1 MYNNPMSSVATSSAE
16 HGSIFDDEPTY
27 GETVG
32 RQHDANNSLIRDY
45 IAIVL
50 RRKWIILAVLVAAQF
65 AGVAAT
71 FLATPQY
78 TASSRI
84 EISRQDQ
91 RITNVEGV
99 SDSDRTF
106 DQEFYETQYELLRA
120 RAVAERVER
129 ELRLASRP
137 EFFEAHGVDLSQLP
151 LSEPEGQV
159 RSSEERDELRNAAIE
174 LLLENVQVSPISRSS
189 LVDIVY
195 TSANP
200 TLSAEIVNDWAE
212 QFIAES
218 RDRRFSMTSGAQEFL
233 ERRLGELRE
242 DVENSERQLVTYAN
256 QNDIVILNRQ
266 EQDGRTVATPTLAA
280 ASLEQLNS
288 SLIEATAQRVALE
301 ARARAPSGSDIA
313 SNPAIGSLRNRRSEL
328 QSQYAELMV
337 RFEPGYPAAQALAE
351 QIEALDNSIAREEAR
366 LRSGSQGDYLA
377 ALRREQALQDRV
389 DNLTDQ
395 LRNQERARIQYN
407 IYQNEVDTNR
417 ELYEGTL
424 QRYRE
429 IGVASVGASNISIVD
444 LAQVPKVPSSP
455 NLLLNLA
462 VALFGGIAAA
472 GVIIFLLEQFDDG
485 IRNPSDLTPAT
496 GLALLGAIPIADDDE
511 EIIDLIN
518 DPKSEVSEAYLTVR
532 SNLALSSSHGVPRSL
547 IVTSSRAAEGKS
559 STSYAL
565 ATVLART
572 GKRVV
577 LVDADM
583 RSPSVHEVLGQK
595 NNEGFSNFLAGS
607 SDLDTLVHETG
618 TPNLAVMTAG
628 PTPPSAAELLSG
640 DRTKILIDTLLAQYD
655 HVVIDAPPL
664 LGLADAPL
672 LSKLVGGVVYVI
684 ESRGVPVRGVNMSL
698 DRLRDSRANLLG
710 GVLTKFDD
718 KAAANYGY
726 GYGYGYG
733 LKYGQAEEEAA

>member
-1 MYNNPMSSVATSSAE
+1 MSSVATPPAE
-16 HGSIFDDEPTY
+16 TGSIFDDDRAYDEA
-27 GETVG
+27 VV
-32 RQHDANNSLIRDY
+32 RKHDRDGSLIRDY
-45 IAIVL
+45 VAIVL
-50 RRKWIILAVLVAAQF
+50 RRKWVILAVLVAALL

-71 FLATPQY
+71 LLATPQY

-91 RITNVEGV
+91 RITDVESV
-99 SDSDRTF
+99 ADSDRTF

-129 ELRLASRP
+129 ELRLATRP
-137 EFFEAHGVDLSQLP
+137 EFFEAHGVDLSELP
-151 LSEPEGQV
+151 LRETNGQAPS
-159 RSSEERDELRNAAIE
+159 REQLGELREAAVD
-174 LLLENVQVSPISRSS
+174 LLLDHVQISPIARSS

-200 TLSAEIVNDWAE
+200 TLSAEVANAWAE

-218 RDRRFSMTSGAQEFL
+218 IDRRFSMTSDAQEYL

-242 DVENSERQLVTYAN
+242 DVQDSERKLVTYAN

-266 EQDGRTVATPTLAA
+266 EEDGRTVSTPTLTAA
-280 ASLEQLNS
+280 TLEQLNS
-288 SLIEATAQRVALE
+288 ALVEATAQRVALE
-301 ARARAPSGSDIA
+301 ARASSPNGSDVA
-313 SNPAIGSLRNRRSEL
+313 ANPAVGNLRNRRSEL
-328 QSQYAELMV
+328 QAQYADLMV
-337 RFEPGYPAAQALAE
+337 RFEPGYPAARALAE

-366 LRSGSQGDYLA
+366 LRGGSQGDFQA
-377 ALRREQALQDRV
+377 ALRREQALQARV

-444 LAQVPKVPSSP
+444 LAQVPVGPSSP
-455 NLLLNLA
+455 NLLLNLL

-472 GVIIFLLEQFDDG
+472 GIIVFLIEQFDDG
-485 IRNPSDLTPAT
+485 IRNPDDVTAST
-496 GLALLGAIPIADDDE
+496 GLPLLGAIPIADDDE
-511 EIIDLIN
+511 EIVDLIN

-547 IVTSSRAAEGKS
+547 LVTSSRAAEGKS

-565 ATVLART
+565 ATILART
-572 GKRVV
+572 GKSVV

-583 RSPSVHEVLGQK
+583 RSPSVHQILGRENAK
-595 NNEGFSNFLAGS
+595 GFSNFLAGEGA
-607 SDLDTLVHETG
+607 LEGLVHATG
-618 TPNLAVMTAG
+618 TPNLSVMTAG

-640 DRTKILIDTLLAQYD
+640 DRTTTLIETLLAQYD
-655 HVVIDAPPL
+655 HVVVEAPPL
-664 LGLADAPL
+664 LGIADAPL
-672 LSKLVGGVVYVI
+672 LSKSVGGVVYVI

-698 DRLRDSRANLLG
+698 DRLRDSRATLLG

-718 KAAANYGY
+718 EAAAGYGY

-733 LKYGQAEEEAA
+733 LKYGRTEDEAA

>member
-1 MYNNPMSSVATSSAE
+1 MSSVATPPAE
-16 HGSIFDDEPTY
+16 TGSIFDDDRAYDEA
-27 GETVG
+27 VV
-32 RQHDANNSLIRDY
+32 RKHDRDGSLIRDY
-45 IAIVL
+45 VAIVL
-50 RRKWIILAVLVAAQF
+50 RRKWVILAVLVAALL

-71 FLATPQY
+71 LLATPQY

-91 RITNVEGV
+91 RITDVESV
-99 SDSDRTF
+99 ADSDRTF

-129 ELRLASRP
+129 ELRLATRP
-137 EFFEAHGVDLSQLP
+137 EFFEAHGVDLSELP
-151 LSEPEGQV
+151 LRETNGQAPS
-159 RSSEERDELRNAAIE
+159 REQLGELREAAVD
-174 LLLENVQVSPISRSS
+174 LLLDHVQISPIARSS

-200 TLSAEIVNDWAE
+200 TLSAEVANAWAE

-218 RDRRFSMTSGAQEFL
+218 IDRRFSMTSDAQEYL

-242 DVENSERQLVTYAN
+242 DVQDSERKLVTYAN

-266 EQDGRTVATPTLAA
+266 EEDGRTVSTPTLTAA
-280 ASLEQLNS
+280 TLEQLNS
-288 SLIEATAQRVALE
+288 ALVEATAQRVALE
-301 ARARAPSGSDIA
+301 ARASSPNGSDVA
-313 SNPAIGSLRNRRSEL
+313 ANPAVGNLRNRRSEL
-328 QSQYAELMV
+328 QAQYAELMV
-337 RFEPGYPAAQALAE
+337 RFEPGYPAARALAE
-351 QIEALDNSIAREEAR
+351 QIEALDNSIAREETR
-366 LRSGSQGDYLA
+366 LRGGSQGDFQA
-377 ALRREQALQDRV
+377 ALRREQALQARV

-444 LAQVPKVPSSP
+444 LAQVPVGPSSP
-455 NLLLNLA
+455 NLLLNLL

-472 GVIIFLLEQFDDG
+472 GIIVFLIEQFDDG
-485 IRNPSDLTPAT
+485 IRNPDDVTAST
-496 GLALLGAIPIADDDE
+496 GLPLLGAIPIADDDE
-511 EIIDLIN
+511 EIVDLIN

-547 IVTSSRAAEGKS
+547 LVTSSRAAEGKS

-565 ATVLART
+565 ATILART
-572 GKRVV
+572 GKSVV

-583 RSPSVHEVLGQK
+583 RSPSVHQILGRENAK
-595 NNEGFSNFLAGS
+595 GFSNFLAGEGA
-607 SDLDTLVHETG
+607 LEGLVHTTG
-618 TPNLAVMTAG
+618 TPNLSVMTAG

-640 DRTKILIDTLLAQYD
+640 DRTTTLIETLLAQYD
-655 HVVIDAPPL
+655 HVVVDAPPL
-664 LGLADAPL
+664 LGIADAPL
-672 LSKLVGGVVYVI
+672 LSKSVGGVVYVI

-698 DRLRDSRANLLG
+698 DRLRDSRATLLG

-718 KAAANYGY
+718 EAAAGYGY

-733 LKYGQAEEEAA
+733 LKYGRTEDEAA

>member
-1 MYNNPMSSVATSSAE
+1 MSSVATPPAE
-16 HGSIFDDEPTY
+16 TGSIFDDDRAYDEA
-27 GETVG
+27 VV
-32 RQHDANNSLIRDY
+32 RKHDRDGSLIRDY
-45 IAIVL
+45 VAIVL
-50 RRKWIILAVLVAAQF
+50 RRKWVILAVLVAALL

-71 FLATPQY
+71 LLATPQY

-91 RITNVEGV
+91 RITDVESV
-99 SDSDRTF
+99 ADSDRTF

-129 ELRLASRP
+129 ELRLATRP
-137 EFFEAHGVDLSQLP
+137 EFFEAHGVDLSELP
-151 LSEPEGQV
+151 LRETNGQAPS
-159 RSSEERDELRNAAIE
+159 REQLGELREAAVD
-174 LLLENVQVSPISRSS
+174 LLLDHVQISPIARSS

-200 TLSAEIVNDWAE
+200 TLSAEVANAWAE

-218 RDRRFSMTSGAQEFL
+218 IDRRFSMTSDAQEYL

-242 DVENSERQLVTYAN
+242 DVQDSERKLVTYAN

-266 EQDGRTVATPTLAA
+266 EEDGRTVSTPTLTAA
-280 ASLEQLNS
+280 TLEQLNS
-288 SLIEATAQRVALE
+288 ALVEATAQRVALE
-301 ARARAPSGSDIA
+301 ARASSPNGSDVA
-313 SNPAIGSLRNRRSEL
+313 ANPAVGNLRNRRSEL
-328 QSQYAELMV
+328 QAQYAELMV
-337 RFEPGYPAAQALAE
+337 RFEPGYPAARALAE

-366 LRSGSQGDYLA
+366 LRGGSQGDFQA
-377 ALRREQALQDRV
+377 ALRREQALQARV

-444 LAQVPKVPSSP
+444 LAQVPVGPSSP
-455 NLLLNLA
+455 NLLLNLL

-472 GVIIFLLEQFDDG
+472 GIIVFLIEQFDDG
-485 IRNPSDLTPAT
+485 IRNPDDVTAST
-496 GLALLGAIPIADDDE
+496 GLPLLGAIPIADDDE
-511 EIIDLIN
+511 EIVDLIN

-547 IVTSSRAAEGKS
+547 LVTSSRAAEGKS

-565 ATVLART
+565 ATILART
-572 GKRVV
+572 GKSVV

-583 RSPSVHEVLGQK
+583 RSPSVHQILGRENAK
-595 NNEGFSNFLAGS
+595 GFSNFLAGEGA
-607 SDLDTLVHETG
+607 LEGLVHTTG
-618 TPNLAVMTAG
+618 TPNLSVMTAG

-640 DRTKILIDTLLAQYD
+640 DRTTTLIETLLAQYD
-655 HVVIDAPPL
+655 HVVVDAPPL
-664 LGLADAPL
+664 LGIADAPL
-672 LSKLVGGVVYVI
+672 LSKSVGGVVYVI

-698 DRLRDSRANLLG
+698 DRLRDSRATLLG

-718 KAAANYGY
+718 EAAAGYGY

-733 LKYGQAEEEAA
+733 LKYGRTEDEAA

>member
-1 MYNNPMSSVATSSAE
+1 MSSVATPPAE
-16 HGSIFDDEPTY
+16 TGSIFDDDRAYDEA
-27 GETVG
+27 VV
-32 RQHDANNSLIRDY
+32 RKHDRDGSLIRDY
-45 IAIVL
+45 VAIVL
-50 RRKWIILAVLVAAQF
+50 RRKWVILAVLVAALL

-71 FLATPQY
+71 LLATPQY

-91 RITNVEGV
+91 RITDVESV
-99 SDSDRTF
+99 ADSDRTF

-129 ELRLASRP
+129 ELRLATRP
-137 EFFEAHGVDLSQLP
+137 EFFEAHGVDLSELP
-151 LSEPEGQV
+151 LRETNGQAPS
-159 RSSEERDELRNAAIE
+159 REQLGELREAAVD
-174 LLLENVQVSPISRSS
+174 LLLDYVQISPIARSS

-200 TLSAEIVNDWAE
+200 TLSAEVANAWAE

-218 RDRRFSMTSGAQEFL
+218 IDRRFSMTSDAQEYL

-242 DVENSERQLVTYAN
+242 DVQDSERKLVTYAN

-266 EQDGRTVATPTLAA
+266 EEDGRTVSTPTLTAA
-280 ASLEQLNS
+280 TLEQLNS
-288 SLIEATAQRVALE
+288 ALVEATAQRVALE
-301 ARARAPSGSDIA
+301 ARASSPNGSDVA
-313 SNPAIGSLRNRRSEL
+313 ANPAVGNLRNRRSEL
-328 QSQYAELMV
+328 QAQYAELMV
-337 RFEPGYPAAQALAE
+337 RFEPGYPAARALAE

-366 LRSGSQGDYLA
+366 LRGGSQGDFQA
-377 ALRREQALQDRV
+377 ALRREQALQARV

-444 LAQVPKVPSSP
+444 LAQVPVGPSSP
-455 NLLLNLA
+455 NLLLNLL

-472 GVIIFLLEQFDDG
+472 GIIVFLIEQFDDG
-485 IRNPSDLTPAT
+485 IRNPDDVTAST
-496 GLALLGAIPIADDDE
+496 GLPLLGAIPIADDDE
-511 EIIDLIN
+511 EIVDLIN

-547 IVTSSRAAEGKS
+547 LVTSSRAAEGKS

-565 ATVLART
+565 ATILART
-572 GKRVV
+572 GKSVV

-583 RSPSVHEVLGQK
+583 RSPSVHQILGRENAK
-595 NNEGFSNFLAGS
+595 GFSNFLAGEGA
-607 SDLDTLVHETG
+607 LEGLVHTTG
-618 TPNLAVMTAG
+618 TPNLSVMTAG

-640 DRTKILIDTLLAQYD
+640 DRTTTLIETLLAQYD
-655 HVVIDAPPL
+655 HVVVDAPPL
-664 LGLADAPL
+664 LGIADAPL
-672 LSKLVGGVVYVI
+672 LSKSVGGVVYVI

-698 DRLRDSRANLLG
+698 DRLRDSRATLLG

-718 KAAANYGY
+718 EAAAGYGY

-733 LKYGQAEEEAA
+733 LKYGRTEDEAA

>member
-1 MYNNPMSSVATSSAE
+1 MSSVATPPAE
-16 HGSIFDDEPTY
+16 TGSIFDDDRAYDEA
-27 GETVG
+27 VV
-32 RQHDANNSLIRDY
+32 RKHDRDGSLIRDY
-45 IAIVL
+45 VAIVL
-50 RRKWIILAVLVAAQF
+50 RRKWVILAVLVAALL

-71 FLATPQY
+71 LLATPQY

-91 RITNVEGV
+91 RITDVESV
-99 SDSDRTF
+99 ADSDRTF

-129 ELRLASRP
+129 ELRLATRP
-137 EFFEAHGVDLSQLP
+137 EFFEAHGVDLSELP
-151 LSEPEGQV
+151 LRETNGQAPS
-159 RSSEERDELRNAAIE
+159 REQLGELREAAVD
-174 LLLENVQVSPISRSS
+174 LLLDHVQISPIARSS

-200 TLSAEIVNDWAE
+200 TLSAEVANAWAE

-218 RDRRFSMTSGAQEFL
+218 IDRRFSMTSDAQEYL

-242 DVENSERQLVTYAN
+242 DVQDSERKLVTYAN

-266 EQDGRTVATPTLAA
+266 EEDGRTVSTPTLTAA
-280 ASLEQLNS
+280 TLEQLNS
-288 SLIEATAQRVALE
+288 ALVEATAQRVALE
-301 ARARAPSGSDIA
+301 ARASSPNGSDVA
-313 SNPAIGSLRNRRSEL
+313 ANPAVGNLRNRRSEL
-328 QSQYAELMV
+328 QAQYADLMV
-337 RFEPGYPAAQALAE
+337 RFEPGYPAARALAE

-366 LRSGSQGDYLA
+366 LRGGSQGDFQA
-377 ALRREQALQDRV
+377 ALRREQALQARV

-444 LAQVPKVPSSP
+444 LAQVPVGPSSP
-455 NLLLNLA
+455 NLLLNLL

-472 GVIIFLLEQFDDG
+472 GIIVFLIEQFDDG
-485 IRNPSDLTPAT
+485 IRNPDDVTAST
-496 GLALLGAIPIADDDE
+496 GLPLLGAIPIADDDE
-511 EIIDLIN
+511 EIVDLIN

-547 IVTSSRAAEGKS
+547 LVTSSRAAEGKS

-565 ATVLART
+565 ATILART
-572 GKRVV
+572 GKSVV

-583 RSPSVHEVLGQK
+583 RSPSVHQILGRENAK
-595 NNEGFSNFLAGS
+595 GFSNFLAGEGA
-607 SDLDTLVHETG
+607 LEGLVHATG
-618 TPNLAVMTAG
+618 TPNLSVMTAG

-640 DRTKILIDTLLAQYD
+640 DRTTTLIETLLAQYD
-655 HVVIDAPPL
+655 HVVVDAPPL
-664 LGLADAPL
+664 LGIADAPL
-672 LSKLVGGVVYVI
+672 LSKSVGGVVYVI

-698 DRLRDSRANLLG
+698 DRLRDSRATLLG

-718 KAAANYGY
+718 EAAAGYGY

-733 LKYGQAEEEAA
+733 LKYGRTEDEAA

>member
-1 MYNNPMSSVATSSAE
+1 MSSVATPPAE
-16 HGSIFDDEPTY
+16 TGSIFDDDRAY
-27 GETVG
+27 DETVV
-32 RQHDANNSLIRDY
+32 RKHDRDGSLIRDY
-45 IAIVL
+45 VAIVL
-50 RRKWIILAVLVAAQF
+50 RRKWVILAVLVAALL

-71 FLATPQY
+71 LLATPQY

-91 RITNVEGV
+91 RITDVESV
-99 SDSDRTF
+99 ADSDRTF

-129 ELRLASRP
+129 ELRLATRP
-137 EFFEAHGVDLSQLP
+137 EFFEAHGVDLSELP
-151 LSEPEGQV
+151 LRETNGQAPS
-159 RSSEERDELRNAAIE
+159 REQLGELREAAVD
-174 LLLENVQVSPISRSS
+174 LLLDYVQISPIARSS

-200 TLSAEIVNDWAE
+200 TLSAEVANAWAE

-218 RDRRFSMTSGAQEFL
+218 IDRRFSMTSDAQEYL

-242 DVENSERQLVTYAN
+242 DVQDSERKLVTYAN

-266 EQDGRTVATPTLAA
+266 EEDGRTVSTPTLTAA
-280 ASLEQLNS
+280 TLEQLNS
-288 SLIEATAQRVALE
+288 ALVEATAQRVALE
-301 ARARAPSGSDIA
+301 ARASSPNGSDVA
-313 SNPAIGSLRNRRSEL
+313 ANPAVGNLRNRRSEL
-328 QSQYAELMV
+328 QAQYAELMV
-337 RFEPGYPAAQALAE
+337 RFEPGYPAARALAE

-366 LRSGSQGDYLA
+366 LRGGSQGDFQA
-377 ALRREQALQDRV
+377 ALRREQALQARV

-444 LAQVPKVPSSP
+444 LAQVPVGPSSP
-455 NLLLNLA
+455 NLLLNLL

-472 GVIIFLLEQFDDG
+472 GIIVFLIEQFDDG
-485 IRNPSDLTPAT
+485 IRNPDDVTAST
-496 GLALLGAIPIADDDE
+496 GLPLLGAIPIADDDE
-511 EIIDLIN
+511 EIVDLIN

-547 IVTSSRAAEGKS
+547 LVTSSRAAEGKS

-565 ATVLART
+565 ATILART
-572 GKRVV
+572 GKSVV

-583 RSPSVHEVLGQK
+583 RSPSVHQILGRENAK
-595 NNEGFSNFLAGS
+595 GFSNFLAGEGA
-607 SDLDTLVHETG
+607 LEGLVHTTG
-618 TPNLAVMTAG
+618 TPNLSVMTAG

-640 DRTKILIDTLLAQYD
+640 DRTTTLIETLLAQYD
-655 HVVIDAPPL
+655 HVVVDAPPL
-664 LGLADAPL
+664 LGIADAPL
-672 LSKLVGGVVYVI
+672 LSKSVGGVVYVI

-698 DRLRDSRANLLG
+698 DRLRDSRATLLG

-718 KAAANYGY
+718 EAAAGYGY

-733 LKYGQAEEEAA
+733 LKYGRTEDEAA

>member
-1 MYNNPMSSVATSSAE
+1 MSSVATPPAE
-16 HGSIFDDEPTY
+16 TGSIFDDDRAYDEA
-27 GETVG
+27 VV
-32 RQHDANNSLIRDY
+32 RKHDRDGSLIRDY
-45 IAIVL
+45 VAIVL
-50 RRKWIILAVLVAAQF
+50 RRKWVILAVLVAALL

-71 FLATPQY
+71 LLATPQY

-91 RITNVEGV
+91 RITDVESV
-99 SDSDRTF
+99 ADSDRTF

-129 ELRLASRP
+129 ELRLATRP
-137 EFFEAHGVDLSQLP
+137 EFFEAHGVDLSELP
-151 LSEPEGQV
+151 LRETNGQAPS
-159 RSSEERDELRNAAIE
+159 REQLGELREAAVD
-174 LLLENVQVSPISRSS
+174 LLLDHVQISPIARSS

-200 TLSAEIVNDWAE
+200 TLSAEVANAWAE

-218 RDRRFSMTSGAQEFL
+218 IDRRFSMTSDAQEYL

-242 DVENSERQLVTYAN
+242 DVQDSERKLVTYAN

-266 EQDGRTVATPTLAA
+266 EEDGRTVSTPTLTAA
-280 ASLEQLNS
+280 TLEQLNS
-288 SLIEATAQRVALE
+288 ALVEATAQRVALE
-301 ARARAPSGSDIA
+301 ARASSPNGSDVA
-313 SNPAIGSLRNRRSEL
+313 ANPAVGNLRNRRSEL
-328 QSQYAELMV
+328 QAQYAELMV
-337 RFEPGYPAAQALAE
+337 RFEPGYPAARALAE

-366 LRSGSQGDYLA
+366 LRGGSQGDFQA
-377 ALRREQALQDRV
+377 ALRREQALQARV

-444 LAQVPKVPSSP
+444 LAQVPVGPSSP
-455 NLLLNLA
+455 NLLLNLL

-472 GVIIFLLEQFDDG
+472 GIIVFLIEQFDDG
-485 IRNPSDLTPAT
+485 IRNPDDVTAST
-496 GLALLGAIPIADDDE
+496 GLPLLGAIPIADDDE
-511 EIIDLIN
+511 EIVDLIN

-547 IVTSSRAAEGKS
+547 LVTSSRAAEGKS

-565 ATVLART
+565 ATILART
-572 GKRVV
+572 GKSVV

-583 RSPSVHEVLGQK
+583 RSPSVHQILGRENAK
-595 NNEGFSNFLAGS
+595 GFSNFLAGEGA
-607 SDLDTLVHETG
+607 LEGLVHATG
-618 TPNLAVMTAG
+618 TPNLSVMTAG

-640 DRTKILIDTLLAQYD
+640 DRTTTLIETLLAQYD
-655 HVVIDAPPL
+655 HVVVDAPPL
-664 LGLADAPL
+664 LGIADAPL
-672 LSKLVGGVVYVI
+672 LSKSVGGVVYVI

-698 DRLRDSRANLLG
+698 DRLRDSRATLLG

-718 KAAANYGY
+718 EAAAGYGY

-733 LKYGQAEEEAA
+733 LKYGRTEDEAA